1 VTADV
6 LIDRDAAVAAGA
18 RLATEARRLT
28 ALGWMRATSG
38 NLSEVLSPD
47 PLRLAVTASGLDKGE
62 LAAESVVV
70 VDAAGAAVPVD
81 GLAPL
86 KPSDEAALHARIA
99 AATGAGAVI
108 HVHPLAAVVAGRRSP
123 GGVRLRGL
131 EMQKALGRDAAD
143 EVLVP
148 VVANSQDMDELADRF
163 DAAHDPRTPGIVV
176 ADHGLYVWGRD
187 LVQARHRTESL
198 EWLLSFHLQT
208 A

>member
-1 VTADV
+1 VTV
-6 LIDRDAAVAAGA
+6 DREAAVAAGG
-18 RLATEARRLT
+18 RLAAEARRLSG
-28 ALGWMRATSG
+28 LGWMRATSG
-38 NLSEVLSPD
+38 NLSEVLATE
-47 PLRLAVTASGLDKGE
+47 PLRLAVTASGVDKSE
-62 LAAESVVV
+62 LRAESVVV
-70 VDAAGAAVPVD
+70 VDGAGEPVPVE

-99 AATGAGAVI
+99 AATGAGAVV

-123 GGVRLRGL
+123 DGVRLRGL
-131 EMQKALGRDAAD
+131 EMLKALGRAADD

-148 VVANSQDMDELADRF
+148 VIANSQDMHELADRF
-163 DAAHDPRTPGIVV
+163 DADHDPGTPGVVV

-208 A
+208 S

>member
-1 VTADV
+1 VS
-6 LIDRDAAVAAGA
+6 LEERIEKDAALAAGA
-18 RLATEARRLT
+18 RLAEQARRLT
-28 ALGWMRATSG
+28 GLGWMRATSG
-38 NLSEVLSPD
+38 NLSEVLSAD
-47 PLRLAVTASGLDKGE
+47 PLRLAVTASGVDKGE
-62 LAAESVVV
+62 LRAESVVV
-70 VDAAGAAVPVD
+70 VDAGGRPVPVE

-99 AATGAGAVI
+99 AATGAGAVV

-123 GGVRLRGL
+123 EGVRLRGL
-131 EMQKALGRDAAD
+131 EMQKALGRDADD

-148 VVANSQDMDELADRF
+148 VIGNSQDMAELADRF